1 MREPLKDRARLE
13 HILEAIDNVSS
24 YIDGQTLTSLENDK
38 MRYYAV
44 VKNLEIIGEAVYKLT
59 RSFRQ
64 KYPETHWD
72 DITRLRHVLVHD
84 YYRISLQTVWE
95 IINHDLTPLR
105 SQLVRYIE
113 ETDWVEWEK
122 NVEAV
127 VESAVHKSLVQTARR
142 MKSSGY
148 DVDEIIN
155 ITGLAKDEID
165 EL

>member
-1 MREPLKDRARLE
+1 MREALKDRARLE

-24 YIDGQTLTSLENDK
+24 YTDGQTLTSLENDK

-44 VKNLEIIGEAVYKLT
+44 VKKLL
-59 RSFRQ
+59 
-64 KYPETHWD
+64 PN
-72 DITRLRHVLVHD
+72 
-84 YYRISLQTVWE
+84 ISPNCLG

-105 SQLVRYIE
+105 SQVVRYIE

-148 DVDEIIN
+148 EVDEIIN
-155 ITGLAKDEID
+155 ITGLTMDEID